1 MAKIPENV
9 LNVLGECRADGN
21 LLYLPSV
28 QLDRKTYT
36 EVNKILENM
45 GGKWNR
51 KAKAHVFAEDDDV
64 AEMLENVM
72 LTQEVKD
79 LKREY
84 QFFPTP
90 RAVAERMCEMAEID
104 SASEV
109 LEPSCGNGQLADVIW
124 EHLPAGMCC
133 IELNT
138 DMKRYLSEKP
148 YDVNYCDFLDVT
160 KKELGTINFN
170 RVVMNPPFT
179 RHQDIDHVRHAYD
192 LLDAGGIL
200 VAIMCESTFFRTDKK
215 SVEFRDFLDSVYA
228 QTVKLEP
235 GAFRESGTDVV
246 TRIVKIRKPLQDP
259 NRAIPVEGGNTF
271 IITWRSRGCRALLY
285 PLVATWLI

>member
-36 EVNKILENM
+36 EVNKVLENM

-64 AEMLENVM
+64 AEMLENVL

-90 RAVAERMCEMAEID
+90 RAFAERMCEMAEID
-104 SASEV
+104 IASEV
-109 LEPSCGNGQLADVIW
+109 LEPS
-124 EHLPAGMCC
+124 
-133 IELNT
+133 
-138 DMKRYLSEKP
+138 
-148 YDVNYCDFLDVT
+148 
-160 KKELGTINFN
+160 
-170 RVVMNPPFT
+170 
-179 RHQDIDHVRHAYD
+179 
-192 LLDAGGIL
+192 
-200 VAIMCESTFFRTDKK
+200 
-215 SVEFRDFLDSVYA
+215 
-228 QTVKLEP
+228 
-235 GAFRESGTDVV
+235 
-246 TRIVKIRKPLQDP
+246 
-259 NRAIPVEGGNTF
+259 
-271 IITWRSRGCRALLY
+271 
-285 PLVATWLI
+285 

>member
-36 EVNKILENM
+36 EVNKVLENM

-64 AEMLENVM
+64 AEMLENVL

-104 SASEV
+104 SASAV

-124 EHLPAGMCC
+124 EHLLYRAEHRHEAVSVREALWRELPRFSGRDEEGNRRYQPRRDEPA
-133 IELNT
+133 L
-138 DMKRYLSEKP
+138 
-148 YDVNYCDFLDVT
+148 
-160 KKELGTINFN
+160 
-170 RVVMNPPFT
+170 
-179 RHQDIDHVRHAYD
+179 
-192 LLDAGGIL
+192 
-200 VAIMCESTFFRTDKK
+200 
-215 SVEFRDFLDSVYA
+215 YA
-228 QTVKLEP
+228 P
-235 GAFRESGTDVV
+235 SGH
-246 TRIVKIRKPLQDP
+246 RPCAPRL
-259 NRAIPVEGGNTF
+259 
-271 IITWRSRGCRALLY
+271 
-285 PLVATWLI
+285 

>member
-36 EVNKILENM
+36 EVNKVLENM

-51 KAKAHVFAEDDDV
+51 KTKAHVFAEDDDV

-138 DMKRYLSEKP
+138 DMKRYLAEKP
-148 YDVNYCDFLDVT
+148 YGVNYRDFLDVT
-160 KKELGTINFN
+160 KKEIGSIN

-192 LLDAGGIL
+192 LLDAGGVL
-200 VAIMCESTFFRTDKK
+200 VAIMCESTFFRSDKK

-228 QTVKLEP
+228 QTIKLEP

-246 TRIVKIRKPLQDP
+246 TRIVKIRKPL
-259 NRAIPVEGGNTF
+259 
-271 IITWRSRGCRALLY
+271 
-285 PLVATWLI
+285 